1 MDFTNGYYKA
11 ENPVV
16 LEELKTFLQ
25 SMERRGATVKD
36 LDDAIVQLNN
46 VSHSIS
52 TNALVKADVLDK
64 LPENP
69 FRSMLNEMLQSK
81 GQLKLNVALN
91 HRYCDF
97 GLPRC
102 KVMDAQK
109 TFDSQEVVKMVL
121 TIQTERC
128 IIISNEHPHL
138 PIGRICHNERTGK
151 SKD

>member
-1 MDFTNGYYKA
+1 MDFTNGFYKA

-16 LEELKTFLQ
+16 LEEVKTFLQ

-69 FRSMLNEMLQSK
+69 FRSTGCYKAKGNLNLMWL
-81 GQLKLNVALN
+81 LIIVIAI
-91 HRYCDF
+91 F
-97 GLPRC
+97 GFP
-102 KVMDAQK
+102 D
-109 TFDSQEVVKMVL
+109 VK
-121 TIQTERC
+121 
-128 IIISNEHPHL
+128 
-138 PIGRICHNERTGK
+138 
-151 SKD
+151 

>member
-1 MDFTNGYYKA
+1 MDFTNGFYKA

-16 LEELKTFLQ
+16 LEEVKTFLQ

-69 FRSMLNEMLQSK
+69 FRSMLNGMLQSK

-91 HRYCDF
+91 HCHCNF
-97 GLPRC
+97 WFPRC
-102 KVMDAQK
+102 EVMDVKK
-109 TFDSQEVVKMVL
+109 TFDFHEVVQNTL
-121 TIQTERC
+121 T
-128 IIISNEHPHL
+128 
-138 PIGRICHNERTGK
+138 
-151 SKD
+151 